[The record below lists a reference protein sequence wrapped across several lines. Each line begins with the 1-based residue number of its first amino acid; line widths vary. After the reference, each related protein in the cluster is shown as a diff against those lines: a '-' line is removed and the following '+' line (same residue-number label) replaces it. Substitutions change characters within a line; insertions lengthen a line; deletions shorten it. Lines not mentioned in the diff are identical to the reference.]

1 MQTLVYFS
9 NDGIQILQGI
19 IKKGR
24 LNILNFKTLPVEP
37 GALINGVITNEEM
50 VKETISG
57 ALKESPKLFK
67 NMKLVIDSSLIAT
80 KNVEV
85 PKLKPKE
92 LTAVA
97 ATEFEDT
104 AGNYDA
110 LVVDYAHIPGPAGNN
125 LFCCGVEKRVL
136 ESYITLFSSLKIQI
150 KSIDVGLNSL
160 IQYVTATKDYK
171 GMTFALNILD
181 GKNLISL
188 LFENGQYIFSNR
200 SRLLSERGTDAFADE
215 LSGKLSSLIQFSKS
229 QKSEYTLNMSLYA
242 GLDEYELSSL
252 RALNFDPDLN
262 LFSIPQT
269 PNIKTGFVMDET
281 FDFGSFIYPI
291 AGFFAGIKP
300 INLFTAYQKSN
311 VVKKEL
317 PFEYK
322 VLIPP
327 VAMILICLIVF
338 GVFFG
343 LKYRAQKELDDINA
357 YISDENNQADYLQA
371 KALTDEVSKIQ
382 TEISNAET
390 INNAIR
396 SNPDL
401 VSVML
406 GAIAS
411 QGNNVIDISSLD
423 YEGTSGVIQIVA
435 MADNEKEAA
444 RYIERLKA
452 TGYFV
457 EVYYTGYAQV
467 TGSPTTT
474 ATSTATTGIT
484 SSTGTSSS
492 TTTTIQGYGFTAD
505 AYLKAG
511 GAQ

>member
-9 NDGIQILQGI
+9 NDGIQVLQGI
-19 IKKGR
+19 IKGGR
-24 LNILNFKTLPVEP
+24 LNISNFKTLPVEA

-50 VKETISG
+50 VKETISE
-57 ALKESPKLFK
+57 ALKESPHLFK

-92 LTAVA
+92 LEVVA

-136 ESYITLFSSLKIQI
+136 ESYITLFASLKIQI
-150 KSIDVGLNSL
+150 KSIDVGLNTL
-160 IQYVTATKDYK
+160 IQYVTATKDYQ

-181 GKNLISL
+181 GKNLVSL
-188 LFENGQYIFSNR
+188 LFENGIYIFSNR

-215 LSGKLSSLIQFSKS
+215 LLGKLSSLIQFNKS
-229 QKSEYTLNMSLYA
+229 QKSEHTLNMSLYA
-242 GLDEYELSSL
+242 GLDEYELNGL

-269 PNIKTGFVMDET
+269 PNIKNGFVMDES

-300 INLFTAYQKSN
+300 INLFTAFKKSN
-311 VVKKEL
+311 VVKKEQ

-322 VLIPP
+322 ALILP

-343 LKYRAQKELDDINA
+343 LKYSAQKKLEETNA
-357 YISDENNQADYLQA
+357 YISDSNNQAEYMQA
-371 KALTDEVSKIQ
+371 KQLTDEVSGIQ
-382 TEISNAET
+382 AEVTNVEAINAA
-390 INNAIR
+390 IN
-396 SNPDL
+396 SNPKLTSDKL
-401 VSVML
+401 THMATLGNGVISVNAMDYDGTT
-406 GAIAS
+406 GAI
-411 QGNNVIDISSLD
+411 NISA
-423 YEGTSGVIQIVA
+423 IA
-435 MADNEKEAA
+435 NNEKEAA
-444 RYIERLKA
+444 QYIGRLKD
-452 TGYFV
+452 TQYFTQID
-457 EVYYTGYAQV
+457 YTGYTQV
-467 TGSPTTT
+467 SPSGTSTTT
-474 ATSTATTGIT
+474 AGTTTGSTSTSVSFSAI
-484 SSTGTSSS
+484 
-492 TTTTIQGYGFTAD
+492 

-511 GAQ
+511 DAQ